1 MRIIRAPSIG
11 TAHELVVK
19 MVLEKGRVLD
29 TEDDEATIEFDEVAM
44 RVEHPDT
51 EPMVSPH
58 SRFSRKFMEKYA
70 EDLLNGTAAVF
81 EYDYHDRL
89 YNWGTPL
96 MAEGMNFIST
106 RSRILPGNLRHLR
119 SAGGQLQ

>member
-1 MRIIRAPSIG
+1 
-11 TAHELVVK
+11 
-19 MVLEKGRVLD
+19 
-29 TEDDEATIEFDEVAM
+29 
-44 RVEHPDT
+44 
-51 EPMVSPH
+51 
-58 SRFSRKFMEKYA
+58 MEKYA

-96 MAEGMNFIST
+96 RRGEMKFTST
-106 RSRILPGNLRHLR
+106 RSPILSENLLHLR